1 MAKGEPVQI
10 FVIIAGWLHF
20 PDFRSESLIMGFF
33 HMSICPRGVRGRP
46 KLFNMR
52 FQHLPNAITISRLFL
67 VPLLI
72 LALKAQDYFTGLLLF
87 LVAGISDALDGFIAK
102 RFDLVSRLGA
112 ILDPVADK
120 ALLISAYVMLAVVG
134 DVPFWLSLTVVFRDL
149 LIIGGYLVVI
159 SMMGPVEM
167 QPSYLSKFNTLMQIV
182 LIVAILA
189 QHAAGLDLPVMTL
202 LLIYTVLITTV
213 ASGAH
218 YLWLWLVKREINPVN
233 KKELS

>member
-1 MAKGEPVQI
+1 
-10 FVIIAGWLHF
+10 
-20 PDFRSESLIMGFF
+20 
-33 HMSICPRGVRGRP
+33 
-46 KLFNMR
+46 MR

-72 LALKAQDYFTGLLLF
+72 LALKVQDYFTGLLLF

-102 RFDLVSRLGA
+102 RFDSVSRLGA
-112 ILDPVADK
+112 ILDPLADK

-182 LIVAILA
+182 LVVAILA

-202 LLIYTVLITTV
+202 LLIYIVLITTV
-213 ASGAH
+213 ASGVH

>member
-1 MAKGEPVQI
+1 
-10 FVIIAGWLHF
+10 
-20 PDFRSESLIMGFF
+20 
-33 HMSICPRGVRGRP
+33 MSPGGVKGRP
-46 KLFNMR
+46 KLLNMR

-72 LALKAQDYFTGLLLF
+72 LALRAQDYFTGLLLF

-102 RFDLVSRLGA
+102 RFDSVSRLGA

-189 QHAAGLDLPVMTL
+189 QNAAGLDFPVMTL
-202 LLIYTVLITTV
+202 VLIYTVLITTV